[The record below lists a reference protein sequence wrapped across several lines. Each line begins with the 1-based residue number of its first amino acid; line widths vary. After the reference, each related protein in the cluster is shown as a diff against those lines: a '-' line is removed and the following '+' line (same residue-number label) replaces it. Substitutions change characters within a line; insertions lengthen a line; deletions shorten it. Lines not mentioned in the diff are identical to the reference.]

1 MSEKPEDTESEIAD
15 SADVKAAEEANE
27 ASGEPINMQ
36 ELEPAEE
43 LQADSAD
50 IDTAEET
57 GKADVEPVK
66 TLEKKS
72 AEKKKGSRTILVLL
86 ITAAV
91 LLGVLAANGQL
102 QPLYYSF
109 TSWIASLS
117 ARPPVIPPQPG
128 LPTSVDMQH
137 MLKKIDSMQLELKQM
152 AKAQKQL
159 PPPQPDNTVEKLRV
173 ELSEVTKTLDSLRND
188 SIANLSAELNQV
200 AEAQKALRS
209 SLQEQQQM
217 NLQLRLRWITDP
229 ASRLPQIKLAWE
241 EISLMDGLS
250 GEQRVKAEEMHV
262 LARNAVQELRQ
273 WRASMQKWAD
283 TLAVPLHKD
292 ILPKTNYP
300 WLDWAI
306 GQFHLRPAPTE
317 EARQLIRLK
326 NELKNVISQLAAETW
341 PAKNDWQQLR
351 AQLVLQARSRQIGH
365 STEPVEP
372 DLPSSFETIK
382 TDINTLQQ
390 TAQQWLEHS

>member
-1 MSEKPEDTESEIAD
+1 
-15 SADVKAAEEANE
+15 
-27 ASGEPINMQ
+27 
-36 ELEPAEE
+36 
-43 LQADSAD
+43 
-50 IDTAEET
+50 
-57 GKADVEPVK
+57 
-66 TLEKKS
+66 
-72 AEKKKGSRTILVLL
+72 
-86 ITAAV
+86 
-91 LLGVLAANGQL
+91 
-102 QPLYYSF
+102 
-109 TSWIASLS
+109 
-117 ARPPVIPPQPG
+117 
-128 LPTSVDMQH
+128 MQH